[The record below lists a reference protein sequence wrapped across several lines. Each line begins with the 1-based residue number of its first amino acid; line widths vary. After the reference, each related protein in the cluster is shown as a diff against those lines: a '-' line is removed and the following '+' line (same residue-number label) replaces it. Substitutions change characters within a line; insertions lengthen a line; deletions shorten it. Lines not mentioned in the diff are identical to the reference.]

1 MHRSAHNE
9 KRILQDLDCNKVNKF
24 VDFYEDLILNK
35 TYLVLESA
43 GNKSLADFVPDTRAS
58 NKA

>member
-9 KRILQDLDCNKVNKF
+9 KHILQDLDSSYVNKYIG
-24 VDFYEDLILNK
+24 FYEDLILSK

-43 GNKSLADFVPDTRAS
+43 GNKSLADFVPETRAS